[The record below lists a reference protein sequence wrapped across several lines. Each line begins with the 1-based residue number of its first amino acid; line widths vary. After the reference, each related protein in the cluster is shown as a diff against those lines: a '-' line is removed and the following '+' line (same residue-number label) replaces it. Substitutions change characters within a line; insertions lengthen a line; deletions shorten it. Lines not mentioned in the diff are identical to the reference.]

1 MAERA
6 RNTLF
11 FVCSVVGAVLLVL
24 GLVAFGRGGDD
35 WWLYLLGAG
44 FSFICL
50 LAPGARIKRSVR
62 PPDA

>member
-1 MAERA
+1 MAARA

-11 FVCSVVGAVLLVL
+11 FVCSLVGAVLLVL
-24 GLVAFGRGGDD
+24 GLVAIGRGGDD
-35 WWLYLLGAG
+35 WWLYLLGSG

-50 LAPGARIKRSVR
+50 LAPGARIKRLVR